1 MSIRAMT
8 WAWSLE
14 KLPLKESM
22 VLLALADQANDEGL
36 CWPSQE
42 TLARKSRGSV
52 RSVKRA
58 IKFLR
63 DAGLVE
69 TIIRATPAGRKSNY
83 YRVMIGAEFSASG
96 QQRANLALC
105 EEPVDNLTDQETV
118 GGVDNSENPRQD
130 SKGPIWPFADSETQG
145 AIGGTSQGATGG
157 PLHPY
162 RDLEPKEEPPTN
174 QPDPESVMVG
184 VDKNRNGDGGVRR
197 ALALSADAE
206 HARQADWSLLGE
218 CLPRPWLGLLTVS
231 AAERLTRLLR
241 HALDNGWTRPRIY
254 QILNNNPIPMN
265 VRNLVGL
272 IVHRV
277 GEIARTSPTPARKP
291 PAEPATARAAS
302 AEAAP
307 AQIDEIVARLEANA
321 ALRPEMRQAMID
333 RLTRDKQ
340 ENTA

>member
-14 KLPLKESM
+14 ELPLKESM

-42 TLARKSRGSV
+42 TLAKKSRGSV

-83 YRVMIGAEFSASG
+83 YRVMVGAEFSASG

-105 EEPVDNLTDQETV
+105 EEPVDNAIGRETV
-118 GGVDNSENPRQD
+118 GVVDNPENPRQD
-130 SKGPIWPFADSETQG
+130 CKGPNWPFAASETQG
-145 AIGGTSQGATGG
+145 ATGGTSQGATGG
-157 PLHPY
+157 PLDPY

-174 QPDPESVMVG
+174 QPGPESAMVS
-184 VDKNRNGDGGVRR
+184 VNEERSEDVGVRR
-197 ALALSADAE
+197 VPASRADVE
-206 HARQADWSLLGE
+206 HEVDWGLLGE
-218 CLPRPWLGLLTVS
+218 CLTRPLHRLLNVS
-231 AAERLTRLLR
+231 APDPQAPQLR
-241 HALDNGWTRPRIY
+241 RALDAGWTRQRIY
-254 QILNNNPIPMN
+254 RILNDNPLPADT
-265 VRNLVGL
+265 RNLVGL
-272 IVHRV
+272 VIHRV

-302 AEAAP
+302 AEAATP
-307 AQIDEIVARLEANA
+307 AQIDEIVARLEANTT
-321 ALRPEMRQAMID
+321 LRPEMRQAMIN
-333 RLTRDKQ
+333 RLTQVRQ

>member
-1 MSIRAMT
+1 MSIKAMT

-14 KLPLKESM
+14 ELPLKESM

-42 TLARKSRGSV
+42 TLAKKSRGSV

-83 YRVMIGAEFSASG
+83 YRVMVGAEFSAPG
-96 QQRANLALC
+96 QQRAKLALC
-105 EEPVDNLTDQETV
+105 EEPVDNAIGRETV
-118 GGVDNSENPRQD
+118 GVVDNPENPRQD
-130 SKGPIWPFADSETQG
+130 CKGPNWPFAASETQG
-145 AIGGTSQGATGG
+145 ATGGPSQGATGG
-157 PLHPY
+157 PLDPY

-174 QPDPESVMVG
+174 QPDPESAMVG
-184 VDKNRNGDGGVRR
+184 VNEERSEDVGVRR
-197 ALALSADAE
+197 APASRADVE
-206 HARQADWSLLGE
+206 HEVDWGLLGE

-231 AAERLTRLLR
+231 AAERLARLLR
-241 HALDNGWTRPRIY
+241 RALDAGWTRPRIY
-254 QILNNNPIPMN
+254 RILNDSPLPADT
-265 VRNLVGL
+265 RNLVGL
-272 IVHRV
+272 VIHRV

-302 AEAAP
+302 AEAATP
-307 AQIDEIVARLEANA
+307 AQIDEIVARLEANTT
-321 ALRPEMRQAMID
+321 LRPEMRQAMIN
-333 RLTRDKQ
+333 RLTQVRQ

>member
-1 MSIRAMT
+1 MSIKAMT

-14 KLPLKESM
+14 ELPLKESV

-42 TLARKSRGSV
+42 TLAKKSRGSV

-83 YRVMIGAEFSASG
+83 YRVMVGAEFSAPG
-96 QQRANLALC
+96 QQRAKLALC
-105 EEPVDNLTDQETV
+105 EEPVDNAIGRETV
-118 GGVDNSENPRQD
+118 GVVDNPENPRQD
-130 SKGPIWPFADSETQG
+130 CKGPNWPFAASET
-145 AIGGTSQGATGG
+145 QGATGG
-157 PLHPY
+157 PLDPY

-174 QPDPESVMVG
+174 QPDPESAMVG
-184 VDKNRNGDGGVRR
+184 VNEERSEDVGVRR
-197 ALALSADAE
+197 APASRADVE
-206 HARQADWSLLGE
+206 HEVDWGLLGE

-231 AAERLTRLLR
+231 AAERLARLLR
-241 HALDNGWTRPRIY
+241 RALDAGWTRPRIY
-254 QILNNNPIPMN
+254 RILNDSPLPADT
-265 VRNLVGL
+265 RNLVGL
-272 IVHRV
+272 VIHRV

-302 AEAAP
+302 AEAATP
-307 AQIDEIVARLEANA
+307 AQIDEIVARLEANTT
-321 ALRPEMRQAMID
+321 LRPEMRQAMIN
-333 RLTRDKQ
+333 RLTQVRQ

>member
-14 KLPLKESM
+14 ELPLKESM

-42 TLARKSRGSV
+42 TLAKKSRGSV

-83 YRVMIGAEFSASG
+83 YRVMVGAEFSASG

-105 EEPVDNLTDQETV
+105 EEPVDNAIGRETV
-118 GGVDNSENPRQD
+118 GVVDNPENPRQD
-130 SKGPIWPFADSETQG
+130 CKGPNWPFAASETQG
-145 AIGGTSQGATGG
+145 ATGGTSQGATGG
-157 PLHPY
+157 PLDPY

-174 QPDPESVMVG
+174 QPGPESAMVS
-184 VDKNRNGDGGVRR
+184 VNEERSEDVGVRR
-197 ALALSADAE
+197 VPASRADVE
-206 HARQADWSLLGE
+206 HEVDWGLLGE

-231 AAERLTRLLR
+231 AAERLARLLR
-241 HALDNGWTRPRIY
+241 RALDAGWTRPRIY
-254 QILNNNPIPMN
+254 RILNDSPLPADT
-265 VRNLVGL
+265 RNLVGL
-272 IVHRV
+272 VIHRV

-302 AEAAP
+302 AEAATP
-307 AQIDEIVARLEANA
+307 AQIDEIVARLEANTT
-321 ALRPEMRQAMID
+321 LRPEMRQAMIN
-333 RLTRDKQ
+333 RLTQVRQ

>member
-96 QQRANLALC
+96 QQRAKLALC
-105 EEPVDNLTDQETV
+105 EEP
-118 GGVDNSENPRQD
+118 VDNSENPRQD
-130 SKGPIWPFADSETQG
+130 SKGPNWPFADSETQG

-174 QPDPESVMVG
+174 QPDPERAMVG
-184 VDKNRNGDGGVRR
+184 VDKERSGDGCARR
-197 ALALSADAE
+197 APASPADVE
-206 HARQADWSLLGE
+206 HEDDWGLLGE
-218 CLPRPWLGLLTVS
+218 CLPRPWLGLLTAS

-241 HALDNGWTRPRIY
+241 RALDAGWTRQRIY
-254 QILNNNPIPMN
+254 RILNNSPLPADT
-265 VRNLVGL
+265 RNLVGL
-272 IVHRV
+272 VIHRV

-302 AEAAP
+302 TEAAP
-307 AQIDEIVARLEANA
+307 AQIDEIVARLKANA
-321 ALRPEMRQAMID
+321 TLRPETRQAMIN
-333 RLTRDKQ
+333 RLTQARQ